1 VAAVREAISQTDS
14 SVPIYDVNTMDGLL
28 AASLQRRKFAAALLT
43 LFAGLALAMASVG
56 LYAVLSYLVTRRTR
70 EIGIRIAVGAS
81 RENVL
86 VLIFRYG
93 LTMAISGVVFGLGV
107 SLLLKPLIASQ
118 LFGVQPV
125 DALTMSL
132 ASLLLVM
139 TAMSACL
146 VPAYRAARVDPMVAL
161 RYE

>member
-1 VAAVREAISQTDS
+1 
-14 SVPIYDVNTMDGLL
+14 
-28 AASLQRRKFAAALLT
+28 
-43 LFAGLALAMASVG
+43 
-56 LYAVLSYLVTRRTR
+56 
-70 EIGIRIAVGAS
+70 
-81 RENVL
+81 
-86 VLIFRYG
+86 
-93 LTMAISGVVFGLGV
+93 MAISGVVFGLGV

-146 VPAYRAARVDPMVAL
+146 VPAYRAASVDPMVAL